1 MLTTSPFAQD
11 SFFIPDMI
19 RQEKSKS
26 KKSASKASSRPAT
39 RGPQDSFVQ
48 MTEIVLP
55 IHTNALGTIFGGT
68 VMSWIDVAAAI
79 SAGKHARRVVVT
91 ASVDALHFVAPI
103 KLGHVVYLQACVNF
117 SGRTSMEVGVRVD
130 SENPLTGERTHT
142 VTAYMTFVALDEHG
156 RPAEVPRLEPIT
168 QDEKR
173 RFHAAVERRNSRMAL
188 AKALNKHQSP

>member
-1 MLTTSPFAQD
+1 MLTTSPFTQD

-26 KKSASKASSRPAT
+26 LS
-39 RGPQDSFVQ
+39 PQASFVQ

-79 SAGKHARRVVVT
+79 SAGKHARKVVVT
-91 ASVDALHFVAPI
+91 ASIDALHFIAPI
-103 KLGHVVYLQACVNF
+103 RLGHVVYIQACVNYA
-117 SGRTSMEVGVRVD
+117 GRTSMEVGIRVD

-142 VTAYMTFVALDEHG
+142 VTAYATFVALDEKG
-156 RPAEVPRLEPIT
+156 RPTEVPKIEPT
-168 QDEKR
+168 TPDEKR
-173 RFHAAVERRNSRMAL
+173 RYSAAQERSKSRIAL
-188 AKALNKHQSP
+188 AKTLSQHPNS